1 METINQIQ
9 RNMRIE
15 NGKWVDQYGDPV
27 TVFNFNEL
35 KEIGEKVTAVYG
47 DAISY
52 NRIELISS
60 IKQLSEREESSLAQL
75 LTSDIDIAKLAG
87 Y

>member
-1 METINQIQ
+1 MH
-9 RNMRIE
+9 IE

-27 TVFNFNEL
+27 DNFNVSEL
-35 KEIGEKVTAVYG
+35 LDIAEKVEAVYG
-47 DAISY
+47 EDITY

-60 IKQLSEREESSLAQL
+60 IKSLSEQEESSLAQL
-75 LTSDIDIAKLAG
+75 LTSDVNIAKLAG

>member
-1 METINQIQ
+1 MK
-9 RNMRIE
+9 IE

-35 KEIGEKVTAVYG
+35 KEISEKVEAVYG
-47 DAISY
+47 KDITY
-52 NRIELISS
+52 NRIDLISS
-60 IKQLSEREESSLAQL
+60 IKDLSEKEESGLAQL
-75 LTSDIDIAKLAG
+75 LTSDYNISKLAG

>member
-1 METINQIQ
+1 MK
-9 RNMRIE
+9 IE

-35 KEIGEKVTAVYG
+35 KERGEKVQAVYG
-47 DAISY
+47 ENITY
-52 NRIELISS
+52 NRIDLISS
-60 IKQLSEREESSLAQL
+60 IKGLSEKEESSLAHL
-75 LTSDIDIAKLAG
+75 LTSDVSKSKLAG

>member
-1 METINQIQ
+1 MK
-9 RNMRIE
+9 IE

-27 TVFNFNEL
+27 NNFNVSEL
-35 KEIGEKVTAVYG
+35 LDIAEKVEAVYG
-47 DAISY
+47 DNITY

-60 IKQLSEREESSLAQL
+60 IKSLSEQEESSLAYL
-75 LTSDIDIAKLAG
+75 LTQDVNISKLAG